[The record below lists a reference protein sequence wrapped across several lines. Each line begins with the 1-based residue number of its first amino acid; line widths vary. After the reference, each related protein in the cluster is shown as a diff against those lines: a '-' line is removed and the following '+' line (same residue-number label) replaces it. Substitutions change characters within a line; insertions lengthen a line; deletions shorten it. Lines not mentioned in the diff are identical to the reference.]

1 MKTLVEEQ
9 EIQASPVVV
18 AHNERSQP
26 VTPRSTGSPKLIPAA
41 ASSVQSQADCH
52 ESCLELAALFIAR
65 G

>member
-9 EIQASPVVV
+9 EIQAAPAVS
-18 AHNERSQP
+18 HNDRSRP
-26 VTPRSTGSPKLIPAA
+26 AAPKSMESPKFMSAV
-41 ASSVQSQADCH
+41 ASTIQSQADCH

>member
-9 EIQASPVVV
+9 EIQAAPVVS
-18 AHNERSQP
+18 HNDRSRP
-26 VTPRSTGSPKLIPAA
+26 AAPKGMGSPKLMPAA
-41 ASSVQSQADCH
+41 ASATQSQADCH

>member
-9 EIQASPVVV
+9 EIQAAPAVS
-18 AHNERSQP
+18 HNDRSRP
-26 VTPRSTGSPKLIPAA
+26 AAPKGMGSPKLMPAA
-41 ASSVQSQADCH
+41 GSSAQSQADCH